1 MKKSACSELHGR
13 IIHARTILPA
23 RNIALY
29 EVYFENGT
37 TAVLRVSTTF
47 PLQEGDTIERIND
60 VWRSG
65 QHVITPSPFEFVEKR
80 ESQRYFIEYER

>member
-1 MKKSACSELHGR
+1 MKKSACSELHGK

-29 EVYFENGT
+29 EVDFENGR

-65 QHVITPSPFEFVEKR
+65 QHVITPAPFEFVEKR
-80 ESQRYFIEYER
+80 ESDRYFIEYER

>member
-1 MKKSACSELHGR
+1 MKKSACSELYGK

-29 EVYFENGT
+29 EVDFENGR

-65 QHVITPSPFEFVEKR
+65 QHVITPAPFEFVEKR
-80 ESQRYFIEYER
+80 ESDRYFIEYER

>member
-1 MKKSACSELHGR
+1 MKKSACSELHGK

-29 EVYFENGT
+29 EVDFENGR

-47 PLQEGDTIERIND
+47 PLREGDTIERIND
-60 VWRSG
+60 VSVGSACHYACAIRVRG
-65 QHVITPSPFEFVEKR
+65 KA
-80 ESQRYFIEYER
+80 

>member
-29 EVYFENGT
+29 EVDFENGT

-47 PLQEGDTIERIND
+47 PFREGDTIERIND